1 MGGAIGAGEE
11 GLTQARS
18 IAERMLQDEKEAN
31 KVFDR
36 LYNEALNKI
45 FLDKFTIK
53 QVALPFEEWVKKVSE
68 PLN

>member
-11 GLTQARS
+11 GLAQARS

-45 FLDKFTIK
+45 FLDKFTIQ